1 MACQSI
7 VASGAA
13 PTELSVVIRFSP
25 LVGLPDSL
33 VRKDQREV
41 CSLSRGLM
49 SPKAQPLSA
58 LLRSGVRFL
67 PRPLPAPPSTCLA
80 AYLPSGSDT
89 GLPCFACPPEWG
101 RSSLSADDRL
111 STTEKA

>member
-13 PTELSVVIRFSP
+13 PTEFSVVIRFSP

-33 VRKDQREV
+33 VREV
-41 CSLSRGLM
+41 CPLSRRVM
-49 SPKAQPLSA
+49 SPKAQLLSA

-67 PRPLPAPPSTCLA
+67 PRPLPALLSTCLA
-80 AYLPSGSDT
+80 ACLPIGSDT
-89 GLPCFACPPEWG
+89 GLPCSACLPEWG
-101 RSSLSADDRL
+101 RPSLSADDRL